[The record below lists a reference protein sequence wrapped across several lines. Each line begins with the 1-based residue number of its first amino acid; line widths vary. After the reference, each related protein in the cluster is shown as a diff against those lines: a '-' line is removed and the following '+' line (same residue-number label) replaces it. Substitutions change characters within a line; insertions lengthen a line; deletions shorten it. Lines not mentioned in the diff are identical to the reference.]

1 MDERDKKTE
10 LLVGLFLTIGL
21 LFLGLLILQFS
32 SVRELFKDTYVIT
45 VPFPDGSGVK
55 QDTPVLFGGL
65 KIGKVPK
72 LPQHDATYT
81 GVIIALEIYNTEKI
95 PIDAKFGIGTSGLL
109 GDSYIEIRSSSPDT
123 KTYYAD
129 GAVVPK
135 ESVAQSSGLGAL
147 QDTAKDL
154 GKKVDVAVEDLRAVI
169 ADLRTSLK
177 KINEGLLTE
186 KSVADLKSTF
196 THLNSVTTRLDEK
209 TFSEE
214 TSADVKAAVAALKE
228 TAKTMEA
235 AAKKLDPVLTKLDHA
250 AGNAEDMMVSADKAM
265 KSLEGTTTALRKGDG
280 LLPALIYDRNLK
292 EEFSMLITNLRQR
305 GVLWYK
311 DKAGGDH
318 SEAPKPPLLK
328 PKR

>member
-21 LFLGLLILQFS
+21 LFLGMLILQFG
-32 SVRELFKDTYVIT
+32 SVQELFKDTYTLT
-45 VPFPDGSGVK
+45 VPFSDGSGVK

-65 KIGKVPK
+65 KIGKVPR

-81 GVIIALEIYNTEKI
+81 GVIVTLEIYNTEKI
-95 PIDAKFGIGTSGLL
+95 PTDARFSIGTSGLL
-109 GDSYIEIRSSSPDT
+109 GDSFVEIRSGSPDT

-135 ESVAQSSGLGAL
+135 DSVAQSSGLGAL

-177 KINEGLLTE
+177 RINEGLLTE

-214 TSADVKAAVAALKE
+214 TSADVKEAVAALKE
-228 TAKTMEA
+228 TARIMEA

-250 AGNAEDMMVSADKAM
+250 AGTAEGMMGSADKAM

-280 LLPALIYDRNLK
+280 LLPALIYDRNLRN
-292 EEFSMLITNLRQR
+292 EFSMLITNLRQR

-311 DKAGGDH
+311 DKAGEEH
-318 SEAPKPPLLK
+318 PEAAKPPLLT